1 MVIIGVIALLAAG
14 ICLGWQARGI
24 RDETREVG
32 RD

>member
-24 RDETREVG
+24 REETQETRRG
-32 RD
+32 

>member
-24 RDETREVG
+24 RDEKREAG
-32 RD
+32 RG